1 MVTLLPLTIPS
12 VAPDGLAG
20 TSAATDGVAGE
31 SADTATTA
39 GSPATTQGV
48 QTCI

>member
-12 VAPDGLAG
+12 VAPDGVAG

-31 SADTATTA
+31 SADTA